1 MYTRFFG
8 LTDKPFAITPDP
20 RYLFMS
26 EQHSEA
32 LAHLVYGISESG
44 GFIQLTGEVGTG
56 KTTLVRTVLG
66 RLPAEVDV
74 ALILNPQLTSLE
86 FLVAIC
92 EELGTPPPEDGTSA
106 RSLVDTLNRHLL
118 AAHAR
123 GRRTILLVDE
133 AQNLSA
139 DVLEQLRLLTNLE
152 TAKQKLLQVI
162 LIAQPELRDILARD
176 ELRQLAQRV
185 TGRYHL
191 EPLSRDETGLYIDHR
206 LKVAGALGEIFDAGA
221 KQDVFE
227 LSGGVPRIIN
237 VICDRAMLGAY
248 SRDTRS
254 IGKSLVA
261 QAAAEVSGQKFTA
274 GLLKWA
280 VPLLGI
286 VGAGIIALGI
296 WSLVTQ
302 QRRSP
307 PELLSVPLEA
317 AKPDTGGE
325 VPRTAEQSVGDSE
338 AIASRP
344 LEDLLIES
352 SAYTDT
358 NTAMATL
365 FGLWGIKYR
374 DGSGTACSQ
383 AEAAG
388 LSCLFQRGSWTGIRQ
403 LDRPVILTLS
413 DRNGNTHQ
421 PVLVSLDDDKGELAF
436 GDTRSVHSID
446 EIQKLWFGEYLLI
459 WRPPNG
465 NAKSIKPGM
474 RDDNV
479 RWLRQSLA
487 AIDGEYH
494 PDTIAST
501 DLDYFDDELEQRLMD
516 FQRQHRLKVDGLAGQ
531 QTQIIIN
538 SSLKPDGTPR
548 LAKDT
553 DPNRTGS

>member
-1 MYTRFFG
+1 MYTKFFG
-8 LTDKPFAITPDP
+8 LTEKPFAITPDP

-32 LAHLVYGISESG
+32 LAHLVYGVSESG

-86 FLVAIC
+86 FLIAIC
-92 EELGTPPPEDGTSA
+92 EELGIPLPEDKRSA
-106 RSLVDTLNRHLL
+106 KALVDALNRHLL

-133 AQNLSA
+133 AQNLST

-191 EPLSRDETGLYIDHR
+191 EPLSRDEAGLYIDHR
-206 LKVAGALGEIFDAGA
+206 LKVAGALGQIFDAAA
-221 KQDVFE
+221 KQEVFN
-227 LSGGVPRIIN
+227 LSGGVPRIMN

-248 SRDTRS
+248 SRETRK
-254 IGKSLVA
+254 IGKRLVRR
-261 QAAAEVSGQKFTA
+261 AAAEVSGQKFAA

-280 VPLLGI
+280 VPVFGI
-286 VGAGIIALGI
+286 AGAGIIVLGI
-296 WSLVTQ
+296 WSLANQ
-302 QRRSP
+302 QEP
-307 PELLSVPLEA
+307 QVPEVLSVPLEIG
-317 AKPDTGGE
+317 KSDTGNDAMRTIAADEAVASADREPVSE
-325 VPRTAEQSVGDSE
+325 V
-338 AIASRP
+338 
-344 LEDLLIES
+344 LEDLLIDA
-352 SAYTDT
+352 SAFTGT
-358 NTAMATL
+358 NAAMATL
-365 FGLWGIKYR
+365 FGLWRIDYQYGN
-374 DGSGTACSQ
+374 GTACSQ
-383 AEAAG
+383 AEAVG

-403 LDRPVILTLS
+403 LDRPVVLTLS

-421 PVLVSLDDDKGELAF
+421 PVLVSLNGDEGELAF
-436 GDTRSVHSID
+436 GEARSIHSIE
-446 EIQKLWFGEYLLI
+446 EISQLWFGEYLLI

-465 NAKSIKPGM
+465 DATAIKPGM
-474 RDDNV
+474 RDENV

-487 AIDGEYH
+487 AIDTDSQPEAA
-494 PDTIAST
+494 AST
-501 DLDYFDDELEQRLMD
+501 DLDYFDKELEQRLMD

-538 SSLKPDGTPR
+538 SSLALDGIPR
-548 LAKDT
+548 LA
-553 DPNRTGS
+553 NN